1 MPAPKK
7 KTPFKKPAGKSASKP
22 ASKPAAKSRG
32 PVKSRGPAKPVRRP
46 VAKVKG
52 SKAKTRSE
60 TPKLAAVKAVPTK
73 VPAFVV
79 AVVKAL
85 DDKKALGIRVLEL
98 GQLSSVADYM
108 VIATGNSDPHLRAL
122 RIEVEK
128 ALDDV
133 GSPARASESQSE
145 SGWTVVDGF
154 NVLVHIF
161 RPEVRESYSMESL
174 WKDGL
179 DVPVAAILKA

>member
-1 MPAPKK
+1 MPAPKKK
-7 KTPFKKPAGKSASKP
+7 KTPFKKPASKSAAKP
-22 ASKPAAKSRG
+22 ATKSRG
-32 PVKSRGPAKPVRRP
+32 PVKARGPVKPVRRP

-60 TPKLAAVKAVPTK
+60 TPKVPVVKAVPTK
-73 VPAFVV
+73 VPPFVV

-128 ALDDV
+128 ALDEV

-161 RPEVRESYSMESL
+161 RPDVRESYSMESL

>member
-7 KTPFKKPAGKSASKP
+7 KTPLKKPAGKSAAKP
-22 ASKPAAKSRG
+22 AGKSRG
-32 PVKSRGPAKPVRRP
+32 PAKARGPAKPVRRP
-46 VAKVKG
+46 VAKVKA

-60 TPKLAAVKAVPTK
+60 APKVAVVKAVPAK

-85 DDKKALGIRVLEL
+85 DEKKALGIRVLEL

-108 VIATGNSDPHLRAL
+108 IIATGNSDPHLRAL

-133 GSPARASESQSE
+133 GEPARASESQAE

-161 RPEVRESYSMESL
+161 RPEIRESYSMESL

-179 DVPVAAILKA
+179 DVPVASILKA

>member
-1 MPAPKK
+1 MAAPKK
-7 KTPFKKPAGKSASKP
+7 KKTTASKPAGKFARKP
-22 ASKPAAKSRG
+22 AGKARG
-32 PVKSRGPAKPVRRP
+32 SVKPVRRP
-46 VAKVKG
+46 VQQAKG

-60 TPKLAAVKAVPTK
+60 NPKPAAPKAALTK
-73 VPAFVV
+73 VPAYVV
-79 AVVKAL
+79 AIVKAL

-108 VIATGNSDPHLRAL
+108 ILATGNSDPHLRAL

-128 ALDDV
+128 AMDEV
-133 GSPARASESQSE
+133 GSPSRASESQPE
-145 SGWTVVDGF
+145 SGWTVIDGF

-161 RPEVRESYSMESL
+161 RPEIRESYSMESL

-179 DVPVAAILKA
+179 DVPVASILKA